1 MFGFFKSNP
10 ADKLNKQYL
19 QKLEQARDLQR
30 NGDIKG
36 FAKLT
41 AEAEAIMKQIED
53 LKKKG

>member
-1 MFGFFKSNP
+1 MFGFFKTNP
-10 ADKLNKQYL
+10 ADKLQKQYL

-41 AEAEAIMKQIED
+41 AEAEEMMKQIEA
-53 LKKKG
+53 LKQKG

>member
-10 ADKLNKQYL
+10 ADKLQKQYL

>member
-1 MFGFFKSNP
+1 MFGFFKTNP
-10 ADKLNKQYL
+10 AEKLQKQYL

-41 AEAEAIMKQIED
+41 AEAEEMMKQIEA
-53 LKKKG
+53 LKQKG

>member
-1 MFGFFKSNP
+1 MFGLFKSNP
-10 ADKLNKQYL
+10 EEKLKKQYQ

-41 AEAEAIMKQIED
+41 AEAEDIMKQIEA
-53 LKKKG
+53 LKKN